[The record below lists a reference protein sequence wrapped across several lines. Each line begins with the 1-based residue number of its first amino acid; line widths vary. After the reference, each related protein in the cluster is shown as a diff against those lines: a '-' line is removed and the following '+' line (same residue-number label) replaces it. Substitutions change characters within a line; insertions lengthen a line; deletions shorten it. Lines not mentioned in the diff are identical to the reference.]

1 MKKLIVTLALCAVCA
16 AGAFAQD
23 GAGSVNA
30 LLNVKGYSSLFLNG
44 GGKPQGKYFMAASD
58 EDFYRIAAL
67 GGDIED
73 IDISLE
79 IALLSSCAGVIDIRP
94 AAADAILPKAD
105 LALTDKKLGAVVLQ
119 EL

>member
-1 MKKLIVTLALCAVCA
+1 
-16 AGAFAQD
+16 
-23 GAGSVNA
+23 
-30 LLNVKGYSSLFLNG
+30 
-44 GGKPQGKYFMAASD
+44 MAASD

-73 IDISLE
+73 IDIPLE

-94 AAADAILPKAD
+94 AAAAAAAAILPKAD